1 MLSLD
6 DDDECE
12 EEIGQKEE
20 EEDVWFFS
28 GDNAEIFCWGLE
40 RVETTSLP
48 CHASLLFFKKK

>member
-48 CHASLLFFKKK
+48 CQ